1 MKFRGV
7 SVRWLTATL
16 SVLIMGVV
24 AIRLGAQEGGSTI
37 PTPTIR
43 VNTRL
48 VLVDVVV
55 TDKQGKPIPGLKA
68 ENFTVEESGKKQ
80 KISTFTTPEDIV
92 KATSGQELPP
102 GIYSNEPQYRATGG
116 PAVVLLLDA
125 ANTPFKDQAYARLQM
140 LKFAA
145 DNLKQGQRMAVFT
158 LTNGL
163 GVLQDFTTDPNVLMT
178 AIKNYKPQ
186 EQVMGAAVPN
196 AVTATT
202 GTGAGDPASNASG
215 AAITMATNEMH
226 GFETIQVSYQQDRL
240 VQTTLMAMRSLARI
254 LGGIPGRKEVIWM
267 TAGFPFEL
275 VPEERNVSE
284 AELLESL
291 PSVKQMGVGTRSAGA
306 VAGAQRVSNTEEI
319 RQASAQLSAAQVAI
333 YPVDV
338 RGLISGVE
346 FQREDSANRQEVDM
360 TGKAIT
366 RMSDL
371 ESSQEAMREIASE
384 TGGRAYTNQNEVRVG
399 VASAIA
405 DNAATYTIGYYPEN
419 KKWDGKYR
427 NLKVKLDKDAQLR
440 YRRGYYAID
449 PTQEKD
455 RNLDSLVAE
464 ALQQPIAATQVSF
477 KAQVKP
483 VDNNKAIVVF
493 LVDGHTLTA
502 ADAAGGKKKL
512 DVDFY
517 AAVYSPD
524 GKMIANRSTKVAQ
537 EITDDQ
543 YQHILQPGLI
553 SQLPLDLP
561 AGKNQLR
568 LAVRDNKT
576 GNVGTLEIPPE

>member
-1 MKFRGV
+1 MKFKNSSAR
-7 SVRWLTATL
+7 TL
-16 SVLIMGVV
+16 V
-24 AIRLGAQEGGSTI
+24 AISSVCIVAALAMRIGAQENGSSI

-55 TDKQGKPIPGLKA
+55 TDKQGKPISGLKPDD
-68 ENFTVEESGKKQ
+68 FTLEESGKKQ
-80 KISTFTTPEDIV
+80 KIATFTTPEDIL
-92 KATSGQELPP
+92 KANAGQELPA

-140 LKFAA
+140 LKFVAQ
-145 DNLKQGQRMAVFT
+145 NLNAGQRMAIFT

-163 GVLQDFTTDPNVLMT
+163 GVLQDFTTDPNILAT

-186 EQVMGAAVPN
+186 EQPMVAAVSPALTAKTPGSLDPGGGSAA
-196 AVTATT
+196 AVTVAQN
-202 GTGAGDPASNASG
+202 S
-215 AAITMATNEMH
+215 MR
-226 GFETIQVSYQQDRL
+226 GFEQIQVSYQQERQ
-240 VQTTLMAMRSLARI
+240 VQTTLMAMRSLSRI
-254 LGGIPGRKEVIWM
+254 LSGIPGRKEVIWL

-275 VPEERNVSE
+275 VPEERSVSE

-291 PSVKQMGVGTRSAGA
+291 PSIKQMGVGTRSAGA
-306 VAGAQRVSNTEEI
+306 VAGAERLSHAEEI

-346 FQREDSANRQEVDM
+346 FQREDSANRQSDDVG
-360 TGKAIT
+360 TRAVG

-371 ESSQEAMREIASE
+371 QSSQEGMREVASQ
-384 TGGRAYTNQNEVRVG
+384 TGGRAYINQNEVSVG
-399 VASAIA
+399 VAQAVA
-405 DNAATYTIGYYPEN
+405 DNAASYTLGYYPDN

-427 NLKVKLDKDAQLR
+427 TLKVKLDKDAQLH
-440 YRRGYYAID
+440 YRKGYYAID
-449 PTQEKD
+449 PMQEKD
-455 RNLDSLVAE
+455 RNTDAVMAE
-464 ALQQPIAATQVSF
+464 ALQQSIPSTQVTF

-483 VDNNKAIVVF
+483 VEKNKAIVVF

-502 ADAAGGKKKL
+502 ADGSGGKKKL

-524 GKMIANRSTKVAQ
+524 GKMLANRSTKVAQ
-537 EITDDQ
+537 EVTDEQ

-553 SQLPLDLP
+553 SQLPVELP

-576 GNVGTLEIPPE
+576 GHVGTLDVPLEQ